1 LEVLVESDL
10 RNQPAF
16 KGFREAVVSV
26 RRRRRRR
33 RRSHGGHYVW
43 L

>member
-10 RNQPAF
+10 RNQPVF

-33 RRSHGGHYVW
+33 RSHGGHYVW

>member
-10 RNQPAF
+10 RSQLAF

-26 RRRRRRR
+26 RRRRRR
-33 RRSHGGHYVW
+33 HGGHYVW

>member
-26 RRRRRRR
+26 RRRRRR
-33 RRSHGGHYVW
+33 SHGGHYVW